1 MRGFRGVFQRFFS
14 YVRRK
19 TSELESPFSLQAEA
33 RRTRPSS
40 LPCGPTLMHTTV
52 MKALFADP
60 EWQAKLCHIHSG
72 DDLAVLVRD
81 YMLAKGLTLKEVP
94 L

>member
-19 TSELESPFSLQAEA
+19 TSELESPFSLEAEA
-33 RRTRPSS
+33 RRTRPS
-40 LPCGPTLMHTTV
+40 LPCGPTLMHTHV

-60 EWQAKLCHIHSG
+60 EWQPKLEKIRSG

-81 YMLAKGLTLKEVP
+81 YMEAKGLTLKEVP